1 MRQEFLLPDVGEGL
15 TEGEILKWRVQVGET
30 ITVNQVLVEVE
41 TAKAAVELPSP
52 WTGTIVSLHGNEGD
66 VLDVGSLL
74 VVIDDGVAIAEA
86 PVATGPFIS
95 AVPNAPS
102 DNADSTSAPS
112 EGTPERTA
120 VLVGYGVRAAD
131 ATPMRKRR
139 VAGPLG
145 EAAKPV
151 RHGGLEVGRLTEA
164 RFASNT
170 TVLAKPPV
178 RHLARDLGVDL
189 RGVTPTGPGGTVT
202 REDVIRAAA
211 MRSDDVTPLP
221 LPGVEPAHDEVIALR
236 GVQRLMAESMTRSA
250 QIPQA
255 TEWLEVDVTRTMS
268 FVQRLAARS
277 DFADVKVSPLLIAAY
292 AVIRAVQRQPRA
304 QARYNDDGT
313 LLIRGSINLGIAVD
327 SPRGLVVPHIAD
339 AQQLGLL
346 GLAKELN
353 RIIGN
358 ARDGKS
364 APSELVGATVSITNI
379 GPLGIDAG
387 APVLPPDQTI
397 IVALGRIAQRPW
409 VHEGELAVRWTCTLS
424 ASFDHRV
431 LDGAQGARVLAD
443 VGAVLHD
450 PAVALVE

>member
-1 MRQEFLLPDVGEGL
+1 VRQEFNLPDVGEGL
-15 TEGEILKWRVQVGET
+15 TEGEILKWRVQPGDV

-52 WTGTIVSLHGNEGD
+52 WAGTIVSVHGNEGD

-74 VVIDDGVAIAEA
+74 VILDDGVGESAPAAAPAAPAETAPAATAEA
-86 PVATGPFIS
+86 KPA
-95 AVPNAPS
+95 
-102 DNADSTSAPS
+102 
-112 EGTPERTA
+112 RTA
-120 VLVGYGVRAAD
+120 VLVGYGVKEDDSA
-131 ATPMRKRR
+131 PVRKRR
-139 VAGPLG
+139 VAGPAG

-164 RFASNT
+164 RFASGAS
-170 TVLAKPPV
+170 VLAKPPV

-189 RGVTPTGPGGTVT
+189 RGVTPTGPDGTVS

-211 MRSDDVTPLP
+211 TRPDGEVVVGHAHPQHAP
-221 LPGVEPAHDEVIALR
+221 EPAHDEVIALR
-236 GVQRLMAESMTRSA
+236 GVQRMMAESMTRSA
-250 QIPQA
+250 LIPQA

-268 FVQRLAARS
+268 FVKRLADRRE
-277 DFADVKVSPLLIAAY
+277 FRDVKVSPLLVAAH
-292 AVIRAVQRQPRA
+292 ALVRAVQREPRA

-313 LLIRGSINLGIAVD
+313 LLLRGSVNLGIAVD
-327 SPRGLVVPHIAD
+327 SPRGLVVPHVAD
-339 AQQLGLL
+339 AQNLGLL
-346 GLAKELN
+346 ALAKELN
-353 RIIGN
+353 RIIED
-358 ARDGKS
+358 ARNGKS
-364 APSELVGATVSITNI
+364 SPAELTGATVSLTNI

-397 IVALGRIAQRPW
+397 IVALGKIAQRPA
-409 VHEGELAVRWTCTLS
+409 VHKGKLAVRWTCTLS

-443 VGAVLHD
+443 IAAVMHD